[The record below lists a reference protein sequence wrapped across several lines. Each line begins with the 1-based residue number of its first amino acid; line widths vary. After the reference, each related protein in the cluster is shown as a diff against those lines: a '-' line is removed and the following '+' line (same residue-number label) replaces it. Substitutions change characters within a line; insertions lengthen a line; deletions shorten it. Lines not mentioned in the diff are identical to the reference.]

1 MSNEDLRSQL
11 SQIRS
16 EISRVERENQ
26 QIRSE
31 LGALAA
37 SASANS
43 ANLIGTS
50 NNARNAMENSR
61 NTINYSN
68 EQLKKTFNVQLQ
80 IKEMYFIFKDVET
93 ANKKIRMLNNKLYF
107 DYKNQAMVRK
117 IVRAFVDNL
126 ELNLVSD
133 ERIYKALEKEFL
145 QAPDYWLA
153 YVLLS
158 IMYWKNDNKKK
169 ADQCLEEAL
178 KRNSKSTAIFFMLF
192 YLKLSRV
199 DVALDWFYYYKELDK
214 TGSDSNTFLMFV
226 SSLPNRIHDK
236 EFKTK
241 VGEVFAEYIE
251 EEVAQCKEETD
262 TNGIISIIYNY
273 FVQIGQSQSL
283 KYPKLSQYIVEKQV
297 LASVLSKA
305 KNNQKIL
312 SFMEEL
318 NKVHLNER
326 NIYLSK
332 YIDELISIPS
342 EAEQKIIDE
351 IHYNEEIIATM
362 EPLKKLDDNT
372 IFKSNDFRKLAK
384 DNFER
389 KITHDESKLNV
400 INEIINWVYVNKNNE
415 INSLTRWNL
424 FSLTR
429 PYTKEAY
436 IAYKN
441 SYQNSYP
448 RILHISSNDFQIS
461 TSFNNL
467 QYDLKQKDTFIE
479 NKKERLLKTVRNGGP
494 ITSICFGGVFLIA
507 SIVLFVLSLAMV
519 SDNGGPS
526 VGTIFKIIAFPVLA
540 VGIFL
545 LVSGLVRLLIKN
557 PKRRNAIKENMEK
570 ESARLDEIIREM
582 YKEMASYRVEYQE
595 ADKISQYIN
604 ERIEQM

>member
-199 DVALDWFYYYKELDK
+199 DVALDWFYYYK
-214 TGSDSNTFLMFV
+214 
-226 SSLPNRIHDK
+226 
-236 EFKTK
+236 
-241 VGEVFAEYIE
+241 
-251 EEVAQCKEETD
+251 
-262 TNGIISIIYNY
+262 
-273 FVQIGQSQSL
+273 
-283 KYPKLSQYIVEKQV
+283 
-297 LASVLSKA
+297 
-305 KNNQKIL
+305 
-312 SFMEEL
+312 
-318 NKVHLNER
+318 
-326 NIYLSK
+326 
-332 YIDELISIPS
+332 
-342 EAEQKIIDE
+342 
-351 IHYNEEIIATM
+351 
-362 EPLKKLDDNT
+362 
-372 IFKSNDFRKLAK
+372 
-384 DNFER
+384 
-389 KITHDESKLNV
+389 
-400 INEIINWVYVNKNNE
+400 
-415 INSLTRWNL
+415 
-424 FSLTR
+424 
-429 PYTKEAY
+429 
-436 IAYKN
+436 
-441 SYQNSYP
+441 
-448 RILHISSNDFQIS
+448 
-461 TSFNNL
+461 
-467 QYDLKQKDTFIE
+467 
-479 NKKERLLKTVRNGGP
+479 
-494 ITSICFGGVFLIA
+494 
-507 SIVLFVLSLAMV
+507 
-519 SDNGGPS
+519 
-526 VGTIFKIIAFPVLA
+526 
-540 VGIFL
+540 
-545 LVSGLVRLLIKN
+545 
-557 PKRRNAIKENMEK
+557 
-570 ESARLDEIIREM
+570 
-582 YKEMASYRVEYQE
+582 
-595 ADKISQYIN
+595 
-604 ERIEQM
+604 

>member
-43 ANLIGTS
+43 ANLINTS
-50 NNARNAMENSR
+50 NNARNAMDNSR

-126 ELNLVSD
+126 DLKLISD

-158 IMYWKNDNKKK
+158 IMYWENDNKKK

-199 DVALDWFYYYKELDK
+199 DVALNWFNYYKELDK
-214 TGSDSNTFLMFV
+214 TGSDNSTFLMFV
-226 SSLPNRIHDK
+226 SSLPNRIHDQ

-241 VGEVFAEYIE
+241 VGEVLAEYIE
-251 EEVAQCKEETD
+251 EEVDKCSEETD
-262 TNGIISIIYNY
+262 TNNIISIIYNY
-273 FVQIGQSQSL
+273 FLQIGHPESL
-283 KYPKLSQYIVEKQV
+283 KYPALSQYTAEKQT
-297 LASVLSKA
+297 LANVLSKA

-312 SFMEEL
+312 NFMEEL

-326 NIYLSK
+326 NIYLNK

-384 DNFER
+384 ENYER
-389 KITHDESKLNV
+389 KVTHDESKLNV

-415 INSLTRWNL
+415 INSLTKWNL
-424 FSLTR
+424 FSLTQ
-429 PYTKEAY
+429 PYTKKAY
-436 IAYKN
+436 ASYKN
-441 SYQNSYP
+441 SYQNIYP
-448 RILHISSNDFQIS
+448 RSLHIVVNDFQ
-461 TSFNNL
+461 TTTNFNNL
-467 QYDLKQKDTFIE
+467 QYDLKQKESFIDS
-479 NKKERLLKTVRNGGP
+479 KTDRLLKTVRNGGP
-494 ITSICFGGVFLIA
+494 IASICFGGVFLIA
-507 SIVLFVLSLAMV
+507 TIVLLVLSLAMV

-526 VGTIFKIIAFPVLA
+526 VGTIFKIISIP
-540 VGIFL
+540 VGIAGVFF
-545 LVSGLVRLLIKN
+545 LVSGLIKLLITN
-557 PKRRNAIKENMEK
+557 PKKRRTIKENMTK
-570 ESARLDEIIREM
+570 ESTRLDEIIRQM
-582 YKEMASYRVEYQE
+582 YKEMAAYRVEYQE
-595 ADKISQYIN
+595 ADKISEYIN